1 VQKQKLVGGGTGG
14 PSAALGL
21 HGARSSLVSLVKILV
36 ISYAG
41 IGDTLFATPLIH
53 ELRANF
59 PAAQIDVLVRW
70 KGARDILEGN
80 PHLNEVHQ
88 KDLVQ
93 AGTAESFR
101 FLCGLRRRGYE
112 FSLNTQPQSRLAYRA
127 VARLIAARLR
137 LSHQYHQASRFDRL
151 LVHRS
156 LPMDYGRHCIENN
169 LALLDALG
177 AEPSLPKHDY
187 ELFLSPTELEWAK
200 QFVASQR
207 LTGQKLLGVHVGSG
221 ATKNL
226 AWRRWPLASYVE
238 VIRRMVLGHPE
249 VTVLVFGGP
258 DEARDNETILAQ
270 TDPKRVLRPQTSS
283 LRQAAA
289 LVSKC
294 DLFLSVDTAF
304 MHLAAA
310 TKVPGQV
317 VIETP
322 TWNRPIEPYNQPFK
336 LVKNPGVAGRNLQYY
351 RYDGRGIRGSREEI
365 LRCMESVT
373 VEAVYE
379 ALAERLKP

>member
-1 VQKQKLVGGGTGG
+1 M
-14 PSAALGL
+14 
-21 HGARSSLVSLVKILV
+21 KILV

-80 PHLNEVHQ
+80 PHLNKVHQ

-93 AGTAESFR
+93 AGLAESLG
-101 FLCGLRRRGYE
+101 FLWGLRRRGYE
-112 FSLNTQPQSRLAYRA
+112 CSLNTQPQSRVAYRA
-127 VARLIAARLR
+127 VARFVAAQAR
-137 LSHQYHQASRFDRL
+137 LSHHYHQASRFDRW
-151 LVHRS
+151 LVNRS

-169 LALLDALG
+169 LALLDVLG
-177 AEPSLPKHDY
+177 GKPVLPKHEY
-187 ELFLSPTELEWAK
+187 ELFLSPAELEWAE
-200 QFVASQR
+200 QFIASQR
-207 LTGQKLLGVHVGSG
+207 LSGRKLFGVHVGSG

-226 AWRRWPLASYVE
+226 ALRRWPLAFYIE
-238 VIRRMVLGHPE
+238 LIRRVILAHPE

-258 DEARDNETILAQ
+258 DEARDNQTILDQ
-270 TDPKRVLRPQTSS
+270 TNSERVLRPQTPS
-283 LRQAAA
+283 LRHAAA
-289 LVSKC
+289 LVGKC

-310 TKVPGQV
+310 TKVPGQI

-322 TWNRPIEPYNQPFK
+322 TWNRPIEPFSQPFV
-336 LVKNPGVAGRNLQYY
+336 LVKNPGVGGRNLEYY
-351 RYDGRGIRGSREEI
+351 RYDGRGIRGSAAEI
-365 LRCMESVT
+365 VRCMETVT
-373 VEAVYE
+373 IEAVYD
-379 ALAERLKP
+379 AVRGTLKNQSQH